1 MEEKSNK
8 KFWKGVLTGALGM
21 VLIIGIAVGTAV
33 AGNVLIIEKNPNI
46 AIQQASES
54 DSRPI
59 SAKVQTKLNTLEK
72 YVQSGFLFDIDQKKL
87 EEYLYKGYIAGLNDI
102 YSAYYTKEEFEQ
114 MNESISGTYYG
125 IGVMVSKD
133 KEGQI
138 SVVRVFENCPGAEAG
153 ILPNDRIVK
162 VGDVLVT
169 GMELN
174 EVVKHIKGEE
184 GTKVAITVFRESDN
198 EYHEVE
204 VERRNVENPTVT
216 HEMLEN
222 QIGYLQITEFDEIT
236 VTQFEQAMQDLEQQG
251 MQGLIIDVRNNP
263 GGLLNSVVKILEGIL
278 PEGKIV
284 YTKDKNEQGKTY
296 MSEGKTPFT
305 KPMAV
310 LVNENSA
317 SAAEIFSGA
326 IKDYKLGTL
335 IGKTTFG
342 KGIVQTVL
350 PLSDGSALKMTV
362 SRYYTPSGVC
372 IHETGITP
380 DIEVTLD
387 EALQQQINIEK
398 SQDTQLQK
406 AIEIVNDKITKK

>member
-263 GGLLNSVVKILEGIL
+263 GGLLSSVVKILEGIL

>member
-21 VLIIGIAVGTAV
+21 VLIIVIAVGTAV
-33 AGNVLIIEKNPNI
+33 AENVLIIEKNSNI

-59 SAKVQTKLNTLEK
+59 SDKVQTKLNTLEK

-251 MQGLIIDVRNNP
+251 MKGLIIDVRNNP
-263 GGLLNSVVKILEGIL
+263 GGLLSSVVKILEGIL

-387 EALQQQINIEK
+387 ETLQQQINIEK

-406 AIEIVNDKITKK
+406 AMEIVNDKITKK

>member
-21 VLIIGIAVGTAV
+21 VLIIVIAVGTAV
-33 AGNVLIIEKNPNI
+33 AENVLIIEKNPNI

-59 SAKVQTKLNTLEK
+59 SDKVQTKLNTLEK

-251 MQGLIIDVRNNP
+251 MKGLIIDVRNNP
-263 GGLLNSVVKILEGIL
+263 GGLLSSVVKILEGIL

-387 EALQQQINIEK
+387 ETLQQQINIEK

-406 AIEIVNDKITKK
+406 AMEIVNDKITKK

>member
-21 VLIIGIAVGTAV
+21 VLIIVIAVGTAV
-33 AGNVLIIEKNPNI
+33 AENVLIIEKNPNI

-59 SAKVQTKLNTLEK
+59 SDKVQTKLNTLEK

-251 MQGLIIDVRNNP
+251 MKGLIIDVRNNS
-263 GGLLNSVVKILEGIL
+263 GGLLSSVVKILEGIL

-387 EALQQQINIEK
+387 ETLQQQINIEK

-406 AIEIVNDKITKK
+406 AMEIVNDKITKK

>member
-138 SVVRVFENCPGAEAG
+138 SVVRVFENRPGAEAG

-263 GGLLNSVVKILEGIL
+263 GGLLSSVVKILEGIL

>member
-263 GGLLNSVVKILEGIL
+263 GGLLSSVVKILEGIL

-326 IKDYKLGTL
+326 IKDYKLGIL